1 MMWARPDLMNATS
14 ADSYA
19 GIVAQR
25 ITADR
30 VALAGHWLERL
41 NELLPVAFND
51 IFPSEQLLDHIPLLV
66 AEVAAYLR
74 APAEEEIAANAAV
87 IAKARELG
95 LLRHAQEASVHQ
107 LLREYEVLGEILE
120 AFVADETR
128 RLDLQP
134 TSPECFEVLRRL
146 NRAVRTLMRTTV
158 DTFVS
163 EYTTAL
169 NERNERIKAFNQM
182 VSHELRNPIGT
193 LLFAA
198 AALTH
203 SGVRSDPDRLDKV
216 TTTIQRNTQRLS
228 WLIENLQRLAR
239 LGGPLDVPSQQRVE
253 LASVATEVARQLD
266 EMAVARH
273 VTIRVDVQL
282 PALFIDPARL
292 ELVLLNLVSNAIKYS
307 DPAKPDSFVEI
318 ASCANL
324 AADQT
329 CTLCVRDNG
338 LGIPEADQSTI
349 FARFFR
355 AHSHLDMTLGVSGTG
370 LGLAIVAE
378 CMQALGG
385 SIRCESVVGQST
397 TFFVTV
403 PRKEPGI
410 TGGATYT
417 PAS

>member
-1 MMWARPDLMNATS
+1 MTVTS
-14 ADSYA
+14 ADNYA
-19 GIVAQR
+19 GIMSQR
-25 ITADR
+25 MAAARLT
-30 VALAGHWLERL
+30 LAGQWLDRL

-95 LLRHAQEASVHQ
+95 FLRHAQEASVHQ
-107 LLREYEVLGEILE
+107 LLREYEILGEILE
-120 AFVADETR
+120 TFVAEETR

-134 TSPECFEVLRRL
+134 TSPECFEVVRRL
-146 NRAVRTLMRTTV
+146 NRAVRTLMRATV

-163 EYTTAL
+163 EYTTTL

-203 SGVRSDPDRLDKV
+203 SGVRSDPHRLDKV
-216 TTTIQRNTQRLS
+216 ATTIQRNAERLS

-253 LASVATEVARQLD
+253 LASVASEVARQLD
-266 EMAVARH
+266 EMATARH
-273 VTIRVDVQL
+273 VTIRVDAQL

-318 ASCANL
+318 ASCANW

-378 CMQALGG
+378 CVQALGG
-385 SIRCESVVGQST
+385 SIRCESTVGQST
-397 TFFVTV
+397 TFFVTL
-403 PRKEPGI
+403 PSKEPSSAP
-410 TGGATYT
+410 GGTR
-417 PAS
+417 PSAS

>member
-1 MMWARPDLMNATS
+1 MTVTS
-14 ADSYA
+14 ADNYA
-19 GIVAQR
+19 GMMSQR
-25 ITADR
+25 MAAARLT
-30 VALAGHWLERL
+30 LAGQWLDRL

-66 AEVAAYLR
+66 AEIAAYLR

-87 IAKARELG
+87 ITKARELG
-95 LLRHAQEASVHQ
+95 FLRHAQEASVHQ
-107 LLREYEVLGEILE
+107 LLREYEILGEILE
-120 AFVADETR
+120 TFVAEETR

-134 TSPECFEVLRRL
+134 TSPECFEVVRRL

-203 SGVRSDPDRLDKV
+203 SGVRSDPHRLDKV
-216 TTTIQRNTQRLS
+216 TTTIQRNAERLS

-253 LASVATEVARQLD
+253 LASVASEVARQLD
-266 EMAVARH
+266 EMATARH
-273 VTIRVDVQL
+273 VTVRVDAQL

-318 ASCANL
+318 ASCANW
-324 AADQT
+324 AADRT

-378 CMQALGG
+378 CVQALGG
-385 SIRCESVVGQST
+385 SIRCESTVGQGT

-403 PRKEPGI
+403 PRKEPG
-410 TGGATYT
+410 TAAEATSA